1 MNPSNGVPGVEYC
14 TTHLRP
20 SDYFNG
26 GVNMIGQDIIEGIFL
41 VLDWQNQQIGFA
53 NSTVRNTDSS
63 FSIPGQGPTTSA
75 TATSAAPTPS
85 SSTCSYIT
93 SNVTIN
99 PFIKGCTGEGFG
111 GTCYQIEVNNAGC
124 TSLDS

>member
-1 MNPSNGVPGVEYC
+1 
-14 TTHLRP
+14 
-20 SDYFNG
+20 
-26 GVNMIGQDIIEGIFL
+26 MIGQDIIEGIFL

>member
-1 MNPSNGVPGVEYC
+1 MNPANGAAGVEYC

-53 NSTVRNTDSS
+53 NSTVMNTDSS
-63 FSIPGQGPTTSA
+63 FSIPG
-75 TATSAAPTPS
+75 
-85 SSTCSYIT
+85 
-93 SNVTIN
+93 
-99 PFIKGCTGEGFG
+99 
-111 GTCYQIEVNNAGC
+111 
-124 TSLDS
+124 

>member
-1 MNPSNGVPGVEYC
+1 MLTLTLISIDDKPIIVPRATYAWWENMNPANGVSGVEYC

-63 FSIPGQGPTTSA
+63 FSIPGQ
-75 TATSAAPTPS
+75 
-85 SSTCSYIT
+85 
-93 SNVTIN
+93 
-99 PFIKGCTGEGFG
+99 
-111 GTCYQIEVNNAGC
+111 
-124 TSLDS
+124 